1 MKRFKYKNKRRHN
14 QIDTINQLVLL
25 IIVTDEEVSTIIDE
39 ALHGPFIKRGSMR
52 LRRLRRSDRLQSLKR
67 SDRLQS
73 LKRSDRLQRLR
84 REDGDTPEGAPEG
97 SCSFYVISF

>member
-1 MKRFKYKNKRRHN
+1 MKRFKYISKNKRRHN
-14 QIDTINQLVLL
+14 QIDTINQLVLS

-39 ALHGPFIKRGSMR
+39 ALQRPFIKRGSMR
-52 LRRLRRSDRLQSLKR
+52 LRRLRRA
-67 SDRLQS
+67 DRLQS

-97 SCSFYVISF
+97 NGSFS